1 MRTSEC
7 VLNLQPLRQR
17 FRKLW
22 RTKRRY
28 CAPHVPTEVT
38 RLTVRLLEGVEPS
51 RHDYISRFLTK
62 RKSSVFLL
70 SGRHFDD
77 FVLARVRRISFGHR
91 RVINLKGLNPPA
103 EIGGV
108 SEDVD

>member
-7 VLNLQPLRQR
+7 VLNSQPLKQR

-28 CAPHVPTEVT
+28 CAPHVPAEVT

-51 RHDYISRFLTK
+51 RHDYIARFLTK
-62 RKSSVFLL
+62 RVLLL
-70 SGRHFDD
+70 SGQHFVDD
-77 FVLARVRRISFGHR
+77 LMFAPVRR
-91 RVINLKGLNPPA
+91 NPSVTGA
-103 EIGGV
+103 
-108 SEDVD
+108 